1 VLTAVSA
8 QASAVDLRLA
18 APGDAAVLAAIH
30 AASFARGWNEDSMAQ
45 FISGPGCVVLL
56 ASRAR
61 SGPVEGFLIARK
73 AEDEAEILTLA
84 VHPDCRRAGL
94 ARALVETAI
103 GRLRAAGAAKLFLE
117 VDEANAPARALYRSF
132 GAEEV
137 GRRCRY
143 YEHGADA
150 VIFSLALS
158 PATADDR

>member
-1 VLTAVSA
+1 MLTAVRA

-18 APGDAAVLAAIH
+18 VPGDAAVLAAIH
-30 AASFARGWNEDSMAQ
+30 AASFARGWNEESMAQ
-45 FISGPGCVVLL
+45 FISVPGCLVLL
-56 ASRAR
+56 ASRGQ

-94 ARALVETAI
+94 ARALVETGI
-103 GRLRAAGAAKLFLE
+103 SRMRAAGAARLFLE
-117 VDEANAPARALYRSF
+117 VDEANAPACALYRSF
-132 GAEEV
+132 GAEQV

-158 PATADDR
+158 PATADDG